1 MKLRHEGPYLT
12 VDPVTAQQL
21 LDLGRTV
28 YYSKKSDRV
37 GDIEPLPDPKKCP
50 AQFMT
55 ISGARETDIW
65 FNCKK
70 SVIVKGMYEHVIH
83 KIDGDKFD
91 YRIHLSY

>member
-1 MKLRHEGPYLT
+1 MKLRHEGPYLA

-21 LDLGRTV
+21 LDLGRQV
-28 YYSKKSDRV
+28 FYSKKSDRV

-50 AQFMT
+50 TPPVF
-55 ISGARETDIW
+55 SGARETDIW

-70 SVIVKGMYEHVIH
+70 CGIVKGMYEYVTH